1 MILGKNTIRY
11 GSYVAIIAL
20 ILTLTNFFNQVQ
32 RNVVIKD
39 VINLSQLVLYV
50 TFIAIG
56 FAVARP
62 VRDRGTVTALVNGML
77 AALIV
82 GLSLIVVVVFT
93 ESIDVRFVFR
103 NLQPLRN
110 SALMMGQEELGA
122 AMSLLG
128 ITAAL
133 LGALGGLAA
142 YLGDRVLTVIIS
154 MVASVTIIGVLQG
167 QIDKVITLSDAV
179 TLLLA
184 FGLAYAAAN
193 LSGIPR
199 VRDRLLIGAGIGFG
213 VALISGGLALGLG
226 MERGTLLRGSG
237 TLVPTILSLP
247 LQDTLHAIAFAVGLS
262 LLGMAG
268 AAVTTVG
275 RAIHNAAWYI
285 IAVALSLGVLSS
297 QRGMPLS
304 TAVIIA
310 VIFGITQWMLPS
322 ISGAAQAAYHHLS
335 IGAQRAAQRPVYL
348 VGLIFLLVLPNFIG
362 LSLSNTLNLMMI
374 YIIMGV
380 GMNVMIGY
388 AGLLDLGY
396 VASFAIGAYTTGL
409 LTTPSMLTCG
419 GVTPTEIRTLQLTLA
434 EACPG
439 ILTFW
444 AAWPIAIIVS
454 AFTGMALGVP
464 VLRLRGDYLAIV
476 TLGFGEIINRLV
488 NSSVFK
494 DLLGGPQ
501 GVNGIPVPNLNLS
514 FINPDWNFHL
524 ARSTEIYYLFLFT
537 VAIGTV
543 VVLRLV
549 NTRLGRAWRALR
561 DDEDVAEAIGIH
573 LVGAKLLAFGIS
585 SAFSGMGGALF
596 GASLQGI
603 YPNSFTLNVSIFV
616 LSLVIVGGMG
626 SIPAVFVGSL
636 VLIGMPELLRELQDY
651 RLLAFGVLLVVVMLL
666 KPEGILPP
674 QTPKLSEK
682 ASARQPVP
690 AVGD

>member
-1 MILGKNTIRY
+1 
-11 GSYVAIIAL
+11 
-20 ILTLTNFFNQVQ
+20 
-32 RNVVIKD
+32 
-39 VINLSQLVLYV
+39 
-50 TFIAIG
+50 
-56 FAVARP
+56 
-62 VRDRGTVTALVNGML
+62 
-77 AALIV
+77 
-82 GLSLIVVVVFT
+82 
-93 ESIDVRFVFR
+93 
-103 NLQPLRN
+103 
-110 SALMMGQEELGA
+110 
-122 AMSLLG
+122 
-128 ITAAL
+128 
-133 LGALGGLAA
+133 
-142 YLGDRVLTVIIS
+142 
-154 MVASVTIIGVLQG
+154 
-167 QIDKVITLSDAV
+167 
-179 TLLLA
+179 
-184 FGLAYAAAN
+184 
-193 LSGIPR
+193 
-199 VRDRLLIGAGIGFG
+199 
-213 VALISGGLALGLG
+213 
-226 MERGTLLRGSG
+226 
-237 TLVPTILSLP
+237 
-247 LQDTLHAIAFAVGLS
+247 
-262 LLGMAG
+262 
-268 AAVTTVG
+268 
-275 RAIHNAAWYI
+275 
-285 IAVALSLGVLSS
+285 
-297 QRGMPLS
+297 
-304 TAVIIA
+304 
-310 VIFGITQWMLPS
+310 MLPDIGS
-322 ISGAAQAAYHHLS
+322 AAHAAYHQLT
-335 IGAQRAAQRPVYL
+335 INAQRTAKRPIFLAGL
-348 VGLIFLLVLPNFIG
+348 VLLLVLPNFIG
-362 LSLSNTLNLMMI
+362 LSLANTLNLMMI

-419 GVTPTEIRTLQLTLA
+419 GVSPDQVRALELTVS
-434 EACPG
+434 EACTG

-444 AAWPIAIIVS
+444 QAWPIAIIVS
-454 AFTGMALGVP
+454 ALTGMALGVP

-514 FINPDWNFHL
+514 FINPDWNFQL

-537 VAIGTV
+537 VAVGTV

-561 DDEDVAEAIGIH
+561 DDEDVAEATGIH

-636 VLIGMPELLRELQDY
+636 VLIGLPELLRELQDY
-651 RLLAFGVLLVVVMLL
+651 RLLAFGVLLVVVMLS
-666 KPEGILPP
+666 KPDGILPP

-682 ASARQPVP
+682 ASARQPAP